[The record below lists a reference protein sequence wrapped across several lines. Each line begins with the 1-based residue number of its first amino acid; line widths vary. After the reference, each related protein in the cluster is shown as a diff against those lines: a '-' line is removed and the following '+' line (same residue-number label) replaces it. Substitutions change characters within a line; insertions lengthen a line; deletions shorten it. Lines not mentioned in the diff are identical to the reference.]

1 MQTIKGENYIVRF
14 DNKKGILYGIYGAV
28 ATGEI
33 TARIYMSKLKFIRN
47 LGIENISGM
56 IFDMRRVEEFSRDNL
71 ASMQRESFNMDKKY
85 NTSYVPIAIVV
96 DTQMQEQV
104 ARMLIGATSGQ
115 ERKCIVY
122 SLAEA
127 QAALEEWHSENSIS
141 V

>member
-14 DNKKGILYGIYGAV
+14 DNKKGILYGIYGAI
-28 ATGEI
+28 ATGEV
-33 TARIYMSKLKFIRN
+33 TARIYMSNLKFVRN
-47 LGIENISGM
+47 VGIENILGM

-71 ASMQRESFNMDKKY
+71 ASMQRESFNIDKKY
-85 NTSYVPIAIVV
+85 NMSHVPIAIVV
-96 DTQMQEQV
+96 DTRMQEQV
-104 ARMLIGATSGQ
+104 ARMIIGATAGQ

-127 QAALEEWHSENSIS
+127 QAAFEEWHSTNSAS